1 MSWARR
7 ATVTHYPL
15 FIGLRYLR
23 AKRREGFIS
32 LITAIATAGVAVG
45 VMTLNVVLA
54 VMTGFEED
62 LRDRILAFTPHVLV
76 TGYGASV
83 PDDPTLVTRLRAVP
97 QVIVAEPYVQGQ
109 AMLSSAANVAGIML
123 RGVEPVPGGAIDF
136 ARHLR
141 TGRIEDLAATHQVTR
156 DATGATVMLPGIILG
171 KELARQLDVQRGDPV
186 NLVSPVAIPT
196 AVGPVPK
203 VKRFAVVGL
212 FDAGMVEYDSALA
225 YIALADAQRF
235 FDLGD
240 AITGVE
246 VRTADLERADVV
258 AGAIARAAGF
268 PYRVRDWKEMN
279 HNLFSA
285 IKLEKTVYFIVLLLI
300 VLVAAFNIVA
310 TLVMVVM
317 EKRKDIAVLKSMGAT
332 RAGIAR
338 IFIYK
343 GLVIG
348 AVGTVAGS
356 ALGLALCELLR
367 RYAFV
372 TLPKDVFYVSTLPV
386 KIYPEYFA
394 LVVVVSLAICLFA
407 TLYPARQASRLVP
420 AEAIRYD

>member
-1 MSWARR
+1 MPY
-7 ATVTHYPL
+7 TL

-23 AKRREGFIS
+23 AKRRERFIS
-32 LITAIATAGVAVG
+32 LITVIATAGVAIG

-76 TGYGASV
+76 TGNGASI
-83 PDDPTLVTRLRAVP
+83 PDDRELVARLHALP
-97 QVIVAEPYVQGQ
+97 GVAAAAPYVQGQ
-109 AMLSSAANVAGIML
+109 AMLASAGNVAGIIL
-123 RGVEPVPGGAIDF
+123 RGVEPIPGGAIDF

-141 TGRIEDLAATHQVTR
+141 IGHIEDLANKRPVDR
-156 DATGATVMLPGIILG
+156 GGGATVMLPTIILG
-171 KELARQLDVQRGDPV
+171 KELARELDVQPGDPV

-196 AVGPVPK
+196 AIGAVPK
-203 VKRFAVVGL
+203 VRRFVVIGL

-225 YIALADAQRF
+225 FINLADAQRF
-235 FDLGD
+235 FDLGAD
-240 AITGVE
+240 ISGIE
-246 VRTADLERADVV
+246 VRTADLDHAPGV
-258 AGAIARAAGF
+258 AAAISHGIGF
-268 PYRVRDWKEMN
+268 TYRVRDWQVMN

-332 RAGIAR
+332 RASIAQ
-338 IFIYK
+338 IFIFK

-348 AVGTVAGS
+348 GVGTVTGSIAG
-356 ALGLALCELLR
+356 LTLCELLR
-367 RYAFV
+367 TYGFP
-372 TLPKDVFYVSTLPV
+372 LPKGVFYVSTVPV

-394 LVVVVSLAICLFA
+394 LIVAVSLAICLLA
-407 TLYPARQASRLVP
+407 TLYPARQASHLVP

>member
-1 MSWARR
+1 MP
-7 ATVTHYPL
+7 YPL

-32 LITAIATAGVAVG
+32 LITAIATAGVAIG

-62 LRDRILAFTPHVLV
+62 LRDRILGFTPHVLV
-76 TGYGASV
+76 TGYGASL
-83 PDDPTLVTRLRAVP
+83 PNDPAIEPRLRAVP
-97 QVIVAEPYVQGQ
+97 GVVVAEPYVQGQ

-123 RGVEPVPGGAIDF
+123 RGVEPAPGGAIDF

-141 TGRIEDLAATHQVTR
+141 VGRIEDLAAKHAVQR
-156 DATGATVMLPGIILG
+156 DASGVTVMLPGIILG
-171 KELARQLDVQRGDPV
+171 KELARQLDVQVGDPV

-196 AVGPVPK
+196 AIGPVPK
-203 VKRFAVVGL
+203 VRRFAVVGL
-212 FDAGMVEYDSALA
+212 FEAGMVEYDSALA
-225 YIALADAQRF
+225 YVSLADAQRF

-240 AITGVE
+240 AISGIE
-246 VRTADLERADVV
+246 VRTDDLDHADGV
-258 AGAIARAAGF
+258 AAAIARATGF
-268 PYRVRDWKEMN
+268 PYQVKSWKEIN
-279 HNLFSA
+279 YNLFSA
-285 IKLEKTVYFIVLLLI
+285 IKLEKTVYFVVLLLI

-332 RAGIAR
+332 RTSIAQ

-348 AVGTVAGS
+348 GVGTVAGS
-356 ALGLALCELLR
+356 AVGLALCELLR
-367 RYAFV
+367 TYGIP
-372 TLPKDVFYVSTLPV
+372 LPKDVFYVSTVPV

-394 LVVVVSLAICLFA
+394 LVVAVSLAICLLA

>member
-1 MSWARR
+1 MPYA
-7 ATVTHYPL
+7 L

-32 LITAIATAGVAVG
+32 LITAIATAGVAIG
-45 VMTLNVVLA
+45 VMTLNIVLG

-62 LRDRILAFTPHVLV
+62 LRDRILGFTPHVLV
-76 TGYGASV
+76 TGYGTSMA
-83 PDDPTLVTRLRAVP
+83 DDPALEATLRALPGV
-97 QVIVAEPYVQGQ
+97 VVAAPYVQGQ

-123 RGVEPVPGGAIDF
+123 RGVDPAPGGALDF

-141 TGRIEDLAATHQVTR
+141 TGRIEDLAVKHEVTR
-156 DATGATVMLPGIILG
+156 DASGATVMLPGIILG
-171 KELARQLDVQRGDPV
+171 KELARQLDVQVGDPV

-196 AVGPVPK
+196 AIGAVPK

-212 FDAGMVEYDSALA
+212 FEAGMVEYDSALA
-225 YIALADAQRF
+225 YIGLADAQRF
-235 FDLGD
+235 FDLD
-240 AITGVE
+240 RAVSGVE
-246 VRTADLERADVV
+246 VRTDDLDHADAVG
-258 AGAIARAAGF
+258 AAIARAVGF
-268 PYRVRDWKEMN
+268 SYQVRSWREIN
-279 HNLFSA
+279 YNLFSA
-285 IKLEKTVYFIVLLLI
+285 IKLEKTVYFVVLLLI

-332 RAGIAR
+332 RPGIAQ

-348 AVGTVAGS
+348 GVGTVVGS
-356 ALGLALCELLR
+356 ATGLAVCELLGT
-367 RYAFV
+367 YGIP
-372 TLPKDVFYVSTLPV
+372 LPKDVFYVSTVPV

-394 LVVVVSLAICLFA
+394 LVVGVSLAICLLA

-420 AEAIRYD
+420 VEAIRYD

>member
-1 MSWARR
+1 MPYA
-7 ATVTHYPL
+7 L

-23 AKRREGFIS
+23 AKRRERFIS
-32 LITAIATAGVAVG
+32 LITAIATAGVAIG

-76 TGYGASV
+76 TSNGASM
-83 PDDPTLVTRLRAVP
+83 PDDRELIGRLHALP
-97 QVIVAEPYVQGQ
+97 GVAAAAPYVQGQ
-109 AMLSSAANVAGIML
+109 AMLSSAGNVAGIIL
-123 RGVEPVPGGAIDF
+123 RGVEPIPGGAIDF
-136 ARHLR
+136 ARRLR
-141 TGRIEDLAATHQVTR
+141 SGHIEDLADKRRVDR
-156 DATGATVMLPGIILG
+156 GGGATLMLPTIILG
-171 KELARQLDVQRGDPV
+171 KELARELDVQPGDPV

-196 AVGPVPK
+196 VIGAVPK
-203 VKRFAVVGL
+203 VRRFVVVGL

-225 YIALADAQRF
+225 FISLADAQRF
-235 FDLGD
+235 FDLGTD
-240 AITGVE
+240 ISGIE
-246 VRTADLERADVV
+246 VRTADLDHAPGV
-258 AGAIARAAGF
+258 AAAIAQSVGF
-268 PYRVRDWKEMN
+268 PYRVRDWQEMN

-332 RAGIAR
+332 RTGIAQ
-338 IFIYK
+338 IFIFK

-348 AVGTVAGS
+348 GVGTVTGSIAG
-356 ALGLALCELLR
+356 LTLCELLR
-367 RYAFV
+367 TYGFP
-372 TLPKDVFYVSTLPV
+372 LPKGVFYVSTVPV

-394 LVVVVSLAICLFA
+394 LIVVVSLAICLLA
-407 TLYPARQASRLVP
+407 TLYPARQASHLVP
-420 AEAIRYD
+420 VEAIRYD

>member
-1 MSWARR
+1 MPYA
-7 ATVTHYPL
+7 L

-32 LITAIATAGVAVG
+32 LITFIATGGVAIG

-76 TGYGASV
+76 TGYGTSM
-83 PDDPTLVTRLRAVP
+83 PDDPAVVPRLRALPGV
-97 QVIVAEPYVQGQ
+97 VVAEPYVQGQ
-109 AMLSSAANVAGIML
+109 AMLASAANIAGVMA
-123 RGVEPVPGGAIDF
+123 RGVPPSGGGVIDF

-141 TGRIEDLAATHQVTR
+141 AGSIDDLATQHEVRR
-156 DATGATVMLPGIILG
+156 DASGATVTLPGIILG
-171 KELARQLDVQRGDPV
+171 KELARQLDVQPGDPV
-186 NLVSPVAIPT
+186 SLV
-196 AVGPVPK
+196 
-203 VKRFAVVGL
+203 
-212 FDAGMVEYDSALA
+212 DAGMIEYDSSLA
-225 YIALADAQRF
+225 YLSLADAQRF

-240 AITGVE
+240 AVSGIE
-246 VRTADLERADVV
+246 VRTGDLGHADATAV
-258 AGAIARAAGF
+258 AIASAVGF
-268 PYRVRDWKEMN
+268 AYQVRSWKQIN
-279 HNLFSA
+279 YNLFSA
-285 IKLEKTVYFIVLLLI
+285 ILLEKTVYFVVLLLI

-317 EKRKDIAVLKSMGAT
+317 EKHKDIAVLKSMGAT
-332 RAGIAR
+332 RAAIAQ

-348 AVGTVAGS
+348 GVGTAIGS
-356 ALGLALCELLR
+356 AAGLALCELLR
-367 RYAFV
+367 RYGV
-372 TLPKDVFYVSTLPV
+372 PLPKDVFYVSTVPV

-394 LVVVVSLAICLFA
+394 LVVAVSLAICLLA

-420 AEAIRYD
+420 VDA

>member
-1 MSWARR
+1 VKR
-7 ATVTHYPL
+7 YPF
-15 FIGLRYLR
+15 FIGVRYLR

-32 LITAIATAGVAVG
+32 LITAIATAGVAIG

-76 TGYGASV
+76 TGYGASMPDDRSLLERLRTV
-83 PDDPTLVTRLRAVP
+83 PDV
-97 QVIVAEPYVQGQ
+97 VAAAPYVQGQ
-109 AMLSSAANVAGIML
+109 AMLSNATNVAGVML

-136 ARHLR
+136 GRHLR
-141 TGRIEDLAATHQVTR
+141 VGRIEDLAVTHEVQR
-156 DATGATVMLPGIILG
+156 DASGATVQLSGIVLG
-171 KELARQLDVQRGDPV
+171 KELARQLDVQPGDTV

-196 AVGPVPK
+196 AIGPVPK
-203 VKRFAVVGL
+203 VKRFVVVGL
-212 FDAGMVEYDSALA
+212 FDAGMLEYDSALA
-225 YIALADAQRF
+225 YVRLADAQRF

-240 AITGVE
+240 AISGVE
-246 VRTADLERADVV
+246 VRTDDLEHADEVAAAIGRAVS
-258 AGAIARAAGF
+258 F
-268 PYRVRDWKEMN
+268 PHRVRDWKEIN

-285 IKLEKTVYFIVLLLI
+285 IKLEKTVYFVVLLLI

-332 RAGIAR
+332 RSAIAQ

-348 AVGTVAGS
+348 AVGTVVGS
-356 ALGLALCELLR
+356 VAGLAACELLR
-367 RYAFV
+367 TYGFP
-372 TLPKDVFYVSTLPV
+372 LPKDVFYVSTVPV

-394 LVVVVSLAICLFA
+394 LIVGVSLAICLLA

-420 AEAIRYD
+420 VEAIRYD

>member
-1 MSWARR
+1 VRLPYA
-7 ATVTHYPL
+7 L

-32 LITAIATAGVAVG
+32 LITAIATAGVAIG

-62 LRDRILAFTPHVLV
+62 LRDRILGFTPHVLV
-76 TGYGASV
+76 TGYGASM
-83 PDDPTLVTRLRAVP
+83 PEDPTLLARLRAVP
-97 QVIVAEPYVQGQ
+97 RVVVAAPYVQGQ
-109 AMLSSAANVAGIML
+109 AMLSSAANVAGVML
-123 RGVEPVPGGAIDF
+123 RGVEPVSGGAIDF

-141 TGRIEDLAATHQVTR
+141 SGRIDDLAETHEVKR
-156 DATGATVMLPGIILG
+156 DASGATVRLPGIILG

-196 AVGPVPK
+196 AIGPVPK
-203 VKRFAVVGL
+203 VRRFAVVGL
-212 FDAGMVEYDSALA
+212 FDVGMVEYDSALA
-225 YIALADAQRF
+225 YINLADAQRF
-235 FDLGD
+235 FGLGT
-240 AITGVE
+240 AVSGVE
-246 VRTADLERADVV
+246 IRTADLERADAV
-258 AGAIARAAGF
+258 AVDVARAAGF
-268 PYRVRDWKEMN
+268 AYRVRDWKEMN

-285 IKLEKTVYFIVLLLI
+285 IKLETTVYFVVLLLI

-356 ALGLALCELLR
+356 VLGFALCELLR

-386 KIYPEYFA
+386 KIYPQYFA
-394 LVVVVSLAICLFA
+394 LVVAVSLVICLLA

-420 AEAIRYD
+420 VEAIRYE

>member
-1 MSWARR
+1 VKR
-7 ATVTHYPL
+7 YPF
-15 FIGLRYLR
+15 FIGVRYLR

-32 LITAIATAGVAVG
+32 LITVIATAGVAIG

-76 TGYGASV
+76 TGHDASM
-83 PDDPTLVTRLRAVP
+83 PDDRAFLETLRAMPDV
-97 QVIVAEPYVQGQ
+97 VAAAPYVQGQ
-109 AMLSSAANVAGIML
+109 AMLSNATNVAGVML
-123 RGVEPVPGGAIDF
+123 RGVEPVAGGAIDF
-136 ARHLR
+136 GRHLR
-141 TGRIEDLAATHQVTR
+141 VGRIEDLAATHAVQR
-156 DATGATVMLPGIILG
+156 DASGATVQLPGIILG
-171 KELARQLDVQRGDPV
+171 KELARQLDVQPGDPV

-196 AVGPVPK
+196 AIGLVPK

-225 YIALADAQRF
+225 YVSLADAQRF

-240 AITGVE
+240 AISGVE
-246 VRTADLERADVV
+246 VRTDDLEHADRV
-258 AGAIARAAGF
+258 AGTIRHAVGV
-268 PYRVRDWKEMN
+268 PHRVRDWKEMN

-285 IKLEKTVYFIVLLLI
+285 IKLEKTVYFVVLLLI

-317 EKRKDIAVLKSMGAT
+317 EKRKDVAVLKSMGAT
-332 RAGIAR
+332 RSGIAQ

-343 GLVIG
+343 GLAIG
-348 AVGTVAGS
+348 SVGTVVGS
-356 ALGLALCELLR
+356 AAGLAACELLR
-367 RYAFV
+367 TYGFP
-372 TLPKDVFYVSTLPV
+372 LPKDVFYVSTVPV

-394 LVVVVSLAICLFA
+394 LIVGVSLAICLLA

-420 AEAIRYD
+420 VEAIRYD